1 MRKLRAVTKV
11 TMDVFVELLLNHE
24 LRDII
29 YPITDKLK
37 DPHEHKEENNPFR
50 QLPSSE

>member
-37 DPHEHKEENNPFR
+37 DPQEHKEENNPFR
-50 QLPSSE
+50 QLPSA